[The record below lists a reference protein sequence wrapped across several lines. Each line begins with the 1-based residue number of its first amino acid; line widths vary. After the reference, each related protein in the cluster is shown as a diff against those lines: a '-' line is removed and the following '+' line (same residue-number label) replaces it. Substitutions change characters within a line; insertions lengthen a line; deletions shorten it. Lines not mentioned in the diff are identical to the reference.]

1 MKFEIFKI
9 ILLSCGICE
18 CNFYLRSSK
27 KEGFIGYS
35 TEKNTKKYC
44 ITFYGIINYFDDSMD
59 ILNAKLINDKTLK
72 EVWDDLEIYF
82 IDGFDEKEYLRYI
95 LTPNFYLNEY
105 VAINKESNTL
115 DVKSLIKKLK
125 ISEYNGDV
133 MLYAGNKELS
143 EFSENDITFS
153 YYIYDTYNKYIYLLK
168 KDNSNQIKFEYIVH
182 WYQRKKINT
191 ANLSIGRKYD
201 KFSLKSGINKSERYN
216 LMLKI
221 HKNQNQDIIGIILG
235 CLDVIA
241 FFFILISIALKSIYS
256 KLWIYS
262 VISFVLLMFFTFF
275 FSSIH
280 NKKWKK
286 LNAELFPEKDL
297 KIKFTD
303 MFLQIKKES
312 DDNCFHKLHEALMQ
326 INKKIK
332 MSGGFYEE
340 GAIDL
345 NFYTKEHDF
354 SIFFYNQFVLIN
366 IDEESKDLNIKLKY
380 IDFKNYAELESKIYS
395 TIIEYL

>member
-44 ITFYGIINYFDDSMD
+44 ITFDGIINYFDDSMD

-221 HKNQNQDIIGIILG
+221 HKNQKSETLLDIQIYNFYRLQKNQYEN
-235 CLDVIA
+235 
-241 FFFILISIALKSIYS
+241 FTN
-256 KLWIYS
+256 
-262 VISFVLLMFFTFF
+262 FVLSVKFPYW
-275 FSSIH
+275 FSFSFYGFGI
-280 NKKWKK
+280 
-286 LNAELFPEKDL
+286 FY
-297 KIKFTD
+297 IF
-303 MFLQIKKES
+303 QIF
-312 DDNCFHKLHEALMQ
+312 CALA
-326 INKKIK
+326 K
-332 MSGGFYEE
+332 SHS
-340 GAIDL
+340 AR
-345 NFYTKEHDF
+345 F
-354 SIFFYNQFVLIN
+354 SISCSFQSFF
-366 IDEESKDLNIKLKY
+366 
-380 IDFKNYAELESKIYS
+380 
-395 TIIEYL
+395 